1 MTILIVYYLEG
12 QWFGEIV
19 DWKRSGT
26 GTYRELARVVL
37 PQSKAEIE
45 KYAAD
50 NQYKIEW
57 RGEIPNESPTAAVTA

>member
-1 MTILIVYYLEG
+1 MTILVVYYLGG
-12 QWFGEIV
+12 QWYGEVV

-26 GTYRELARVVL
+26 GFYRELTRIVL

-45 KYAAD
+45 KFAAD

-57 RGEIPNESPTAAVTA
+57 RGDVPEETPAAAASV